1 MNDWTDDIEKIL
13 ENIRINSI
21 SLSNYHK
28 EKYYYYKSYLKFFKL
43 PLIILSSITSIAS
56 VGLQGYIKQDDI
68 SIITCLLS
76 LASAIIASIELYLGI
91 QKNMENEMVASRNFL
106 ILGYDVFKT
115 LNLERVHRTINGKL
129 YLDEK
134 YNEYIKLVEQ
144 ANLIHNKKI
153 KDALAPVPKLYE
165 DTLSNQSLPSTP
177 TSNTTITN
185 LEIITTD
192 ENGIIV

>member
-56 VGLQGYIKQDDI
+56 VGLTGYLEQEDI

-91 QKNMENEMVASRNFL
+91 QKNMESEMVASRNFL

-115 LNLERVHRTINGKL
+115 LNLNRDHRTVNGKL

-144 ANLIHNKKI
+144 ANLIHNKRI
-153 KDALAPVPKLYE
+153 KDALAPVPKLY
-165 DTLSNQSLPSTP
+165 DDNSTIQSLPSTP

>member
-144 ANLIHNKKI
+144 ANLIHNKRI

-165 DTLSNQSLPSTP
+165 DTSSNPSLPSTP